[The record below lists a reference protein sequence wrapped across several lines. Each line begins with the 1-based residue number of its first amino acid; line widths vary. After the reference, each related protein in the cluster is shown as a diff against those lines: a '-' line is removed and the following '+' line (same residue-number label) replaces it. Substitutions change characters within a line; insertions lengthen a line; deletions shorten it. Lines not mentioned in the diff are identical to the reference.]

1 MALTPD
7 ARRLRS
13 RLRRLP
19 AMENFLRPL
28 TLALLVVTSLVMGYY
43 FWSLFVNSRY
53 EALCNVN
60 YWFATKE
67 EIEACKEAKAEL
79 DTRR

>member
-1 MALTPD
+1 
-7 ARRLRS
+7 
-13 RLRRLP
+13 
-19 AMENFLRPL
+19 
-28 TLALLVVTSLVMGYY
+28 MGYY

-60 YWFATKE
+60 YWFASKA
-67 EIEACKEAKAEL
+67 EIEGCQEAKRDL

>member
-1 MALTPD
+1 M
-7 ARRLRS
+7 RR
-13 RLRRLP
+13 
-19 AMENFLRPL
+19 L
-28 TLALLVVTSLVMGYY
+28 TLALLVVTSLTMGYY

-60 YWFATKE
+60 FWFASKE
-67 EIEACKEAKAEL
+67 EIEGCQEMKRDL